1 MRPQTIPIHTLDGR
15 YLGCIVNE
23 RPALVAVQAKAGGRT
38 PLSRALR
45 TGATAEP
52 IPATPEAGNS
62 LGCGFDSFAAP
73 EAFTDSGELMRNH
86 HDGASSQSNLP
97 HAEPYGRK
105 GQHDHGA

>member
-1 MRPQTIPIHTLDGR
+1 MKPQTIPIHTLDGR

-23 RPALVAVQAKAGGRT
+23 LPALFEAKAGGRA

-52 IPATPEAGNS
+52 Q
-62 LGCGFDSFAAP
+62 AP
-73 EAFTDSGELMRNH
+73 FNTAELMRNDH
-86 HDGASSQSNLP
+86 HRASRLSNLP